1 MARIIQSKYPIDSIA
16 RKAVGFSLPFN
27 GPAVFNPTFTTR
39 EQTKSNLI
47 NYLLTNL
54 GERVFN
60 PNFGAN
66 LRALVF
72 ENILDRTTDE
82 LKERIQNDIT
92 LYFPQVTIAEIQ
104 FNNQPDD
111 NTINFT
117 LTYTIQN
124 FGITDEI
131 NILLFVLILFILA
144 YLLFES
150 NENDILIF

>member
-66 LRALVF
+66 LRALLF

-131 NILLFVLILFILA
+131 NILLQ
-144 YLLFES
+144 
-150 NENDILIF
+150 

>member
-66 LRALVF
+66 LRNLLF
-72 ENILDRTTDE
+72 ENILDSTMDDLE
-82 LKERIQNDIT
+82 SKIQSDIAIF
-92 LYFPQVTIAEIQ
+92 FPNVVVQQLE
-104 FNNQPDD
+104 FNNEPDR
-111 NTINFT
+111 NEVNFT
-117 LTYTIQN
+117 LTYEVIN
-124 FGITDEI
+124 LGVTDSL
-131 NILLFVLILFILA
+131 NILIQ
-144 YLLFES
+144 
-150 NENDILIF
+150 

>member
-27 GPAVFNPTFTTR
+27 GPAVFNPIFTTR

-131 NILLFVLILFILA
+131 NILLQ
-144 YLLFES
+144 
-150 NENDILIF
+150 

>member
-92 LYFPQVTIAEIQ
+92 LFFPQVTIAEIQ

-131 NILLFVLILFILA
+131 NILLQ
-144 YLLFES
+144 
-150 NENDILIF
+150 